1 MNGNSNLRVRERAE
15 DMNLIPF
22 LAAFSFI
29 FLAELGD
36 KTQLAVITLCSRHD
50 WKVVLSG
57 AMLSF
62 ALIDG
67 LSVLVGRGIAEVV
80 PLFWIQIIGGVMFI
94 AFGLYIL
101 LHKERENE
109 SFKLTE
115 KSSGFISTL
124 ILISLAE
131 LGDKTQLA
139 VIALAAEYAEA
150 IMVFLGVIS
159 GFLAI
164 TIIGVLIGK
173 GLIHLVPQR
182 YLRLISAVLFIG
194 FGIIFLLQ
202 PIGFT

>member
-1 MNGNSNLRVRERAE
+1 
-15 DMNLIPF
+15 MNLIPF

-101 LHKERENE
+101 LHKERGNE

-164 TIIGVLIGK
+164 TIIGILIGK

-182 YLRLISAVLFIG
+182 YLRLISAILFIG

>member
-1 MNGNSNLRVRERAE
+1 
-15 DMNLIPF
+15 MNLIPF

-36 KTQLAVITLCSRHD
+36 KTQLAVITLCSRHN

-139 VIALAAEYAEA
+139 VIALAAEYAEVV
-150 IMVFLGVIS
+150 MVFLGVIS

-182 YLRLISAVLFIG
+182 YLRLISAILFIG

>member
-1 MNGNSNLRVRERAE
+1 M
-15 DMNLIPF
+15 DLIPF

-36 KTQLAVITLCSRHD
+36 KTQLAVITLCSRHN

-109 SFKLTE
+109 SFRLTE

-124 ILISLAE
+124 ILISFAE

-150 IMVFLGVIS
+150 IMVFLGIIS

-173 GLIHLVPQR
+173 GLIHLVPQK
-182 YLRLISAVLFIG
+182 YLKLVSAVLFIG

-202 PIGFT
+202 PIVFT

>member
-1 MNGNSNLRVRERAE
+1 
-15 DMNLIPF
+15 MNLIPF

-139 VIALAAEYAEA
+139 VIALAAEYAEVV
-150 IMVFLGVIS
+150 MVFLGVIS

-164 TIIGVLIGK
+164 TVIGVLIGK

-182 YLRLISAVLFIG
+182 YLRLVSAVLFIG

-202 PIGFT
+202 PIAFT

>member
-1 MNGNSNLRVRERAE
+1 
-15 DMNLIPF
+15 MNLITF

-80 PLFWIQIIGGVMFI
+80 PLFWIRIIGGVMFI

-182 YLRLISAVLFIG
+182 YLRLISAILFIG

-202 PIGFT
+202 PIVFT

>member
-1 MNGNSNLRVRERAE
+1 
-15 DMNLIPF
+15 MNLIPF

-36 KTQLAVITLCSRHD
+36 KTQLAVITLCSRHN

-67 LSVLVGRGIAEVV
+67 LSVLVGRGIAEVA

-101 LHKERENE
+101 LHKERKNE

-139 VIALAAEYAEA
+139 VIALAAEYAEV

-182 YLRLISAVLFIG
+182 YLRLVSAVLFIG

-202 PIGFT
+202 PIVFT

>member
-1 MNGNSNLRVRERAE
+1 
-15 DMNLIPF
+15 MNLIPF

-36 KTQLAVITLCSRHD
+36 KTQLAVITLCSRHN

-139 VIALAAEYAEA
+139 VIALAAEYAEV

-182 YLRLISAVLFIG
+182 YLRLISAILFIG

>member
-1 MNGNSNLRVRERAE
+1 M
-15 DMNLIPF
+15 DLIPF

-36 KTQLAVITLCSRHD
+36 KTQLAVITLCSRHN

-62 ALIDG
+62 TLIDG

-182 YLRLISAVLFIG
+182 YLRLVSAVLFIG
-194 FGIIFLLQ
+194 FGLIFLLQ
-202 PIGFT
+202 PIVFT

>member
-1 MNGNSNLRVRERAE
+1 
-15 DMNLIPF
+15 MNLIPF

-101 LHKERENE
+101 LHKERKNE

-139 VIALAAEYAEA
+139 VIALAAEYAEVV
-150 IMVFLGVIS
+150 MVFLGVIS

-182 YLRLISAVLFIG
+182 YLRLVSAVLFIG

-202 PIGFT
+202 PIVFT

>member
-1 MNGNSNLRVRERAE
+1 
-15 DMNLIPF
+15 MNLIPF

-94 AFGLYIL
+94 AFGFYIL

-109 SFKLTE
+109 SFRLTE

-139 VIALAAEYAEA
+139 VIALAAEYAEVV
-150 IMVFLGVIS
+150 MVFLGVIS

-182 YLRLISAVLFIG
+182 YLRLVSAVLFIG
-194 FGIIFLLQ
+194 FGLIFLLQ
-202 PIGFT
+202 PIVFT

>member
-1 MNGNSNLRVRERAE
+1 
-15 DMNLIPF
+15 MNLIPF

-36 KTQLAVITLCSRHD
+36 KTQLAVITLCSRHN

-101 LHKERENE
+101 LHKERKNE

-139 VIALAAEYAEA
+139 VIALAAEYAEV
-150 IMVFLGVIS
+150 IMIFLGVIS

-182 YLRLISAVLFIG
+182 YLRLISAILFIG
-194 FGIIFLLQ
+194 FGITFLLQ
-202 PIGFT
+202 RFW

>member
-1 MNGNSNLRVRERAE
+1 
-15 DMNLIPF
+15 MNLIPF

-109 SFKLTE
+109 SFRLTE

-139 VIALAAEYAEA
+139 VIALAAEYAEVV
-150 IMVFLGVIS
+150 MVFLGVIS

-194 FGIIFLLQ
+194 FGLIFLLQ
-202 PIGFT
+202 PIVFT

>member
-1 MNGNSNLRVRERAE
+1 
-15 DMNLIPF
+15 MNLIPF
-22 LAAFSFI
+22 LATFSFI

-150 IMVFLGVIS
+150 VMVFLGVIS

-182 YLRLISAVLFIG
+182 YLRLISAILFIG
-194 FGIIFLLQ
+194 FGLIFLLQ
-202 PIGFT
+202 PIVFT

>member
-1 MNGNSNLRVRERAE
+1 
-15 DMNLIPF
+15 MNLIPF

-101 LHKERENE
+101 LHKERGNE

-139 VIALAAEYAEA
+139 VIALAAEYAEV

-182 YLRLISAVLFIG
+182 YLRLISAILFIG

>member
-1 MNGNSNLRVRERAE
+1 
-15 DMNLIPF
+15 MNLIPF
-22 LAAFSFI
+22 LATFSFI

-36 KTQLAVITLCSRHD
+36 KTQLAVITLCSRHN
-50 WKVVLSG
+50 WKAVLSG

-62 ALIDG
+62 ALVDG

-80 PLFWIQIIGGVMFI
+80 PLFWIRIIGGVMFI
-94 AFGLYIL
+94 AFGFYIL
-101 LHKERENE
+101 LHKERGNE
-109 SFKLTE
+109 SFRLTG

-139 VIALAAEYAEA
+139 VIALAAEYAEVV
-150 IMVFLGVIS
+150 MVFLGVIS

-194 FGIIFLLQ
+194 FGLIFLLQ
-202 PIGFT
+202 PIVFT

>member
-1 MNGNSNLRVRERAE
+1 
-15 DMNLIPF
+15 MNLIPF

-36 KTQLAVITLCSRHD
+36 KTQLAVITLCSRHN

-109 SFKLTE
+109 SFRLTE

-150 IMVFLGVIS
+150 VMVFLGVIS

-182 YLRLISAVLFIG
+182 YLRLISAILFIG
-194 FGIIFLLQ
+194 FGLIFLLQ
-202 PIGFT
+202 PIVFT

>member
-1 MNGNSNLRVRERAE
+1 M
-15 DMNLIPF
+15 DLIPF

-36 KTQLAVITLCSRHD
+36 KTQLAVITLCSRHN
-50 WKVVLSG
+50 WKDVLSG
-57 AMLSF
+57 AVLSF

-67 LSVLVGRGIAEVV
+67 LSVLVGRGIAEVM

-101 LHKERENE
+101 LHKERKNE

-182 YLRLISAVLFIG
+182 YLRLISAILFIG

-202 PIGFT
+202 PIVFT

>member
-1 MNGNSNLRVRERAE
+1 
-15 DMNLIPF
+15 MNLIPF

-36 KTQLAVITLCSRHD
+36 KTQLAVITLCSRHN
-50 WKVVLSG
+50 WKAVLSG
-57 AMLSF
+57 AVLSF

-139 VIALAAEYAEA
+139 VIALAAEYAEV

-182 YLRLISAVLFIG
+182 YLRLTSAILFIG

-202 PIGFT
+202 PIVFT

>member
-1 MNGNSNLRVRERAE
+1 
-15 DMNLIPF
+15 MNLIPF

-94 AFGLYIL
+94 VFGLYIL

-109 SFKLTE
+109 SFRLTE

-139 VIALAAEYAEA
+139 VIALAAEYAEVV
-150 IMVFLGVIS
+150 MVFLGVIS

-182 YLRLISAVLFIG
+182 YLRLISAILFIG

>member
-15 DMNLIPF
+15 GMNLIPF

-36 KTQLAVITLCSRHD
+36 KTQLAVITLCSRHN

-57 AMLSF
+57 AMFSF

-139 VIALAAEYAEA
+139 VIALAAEYAEV
-150 IMVFLGVIS
+150 IMIFLGVIS

-182 YLRLISAVLFIG
+182 YLRLISAILFIG
-194 FGIIFLLQ
+194 FGLIFLLQ
-202 PIGFT
+202 PIVFT